1 MDTFKFAST
10 PHIYYGI
17 GEIDNLANRLVEAGY
32 ARVLLLTGK
41 SSFRDTDGWVTLT
54 GRLRAA
60 GVSLEDHIVAG
71 EPSVES
77 VDALAAEMVENK
89 PDAVVAVGGGSVI
102 DTGKAV
108 SAMIRSEGSV
118 RDYLEGVGD
127 KTPSGEK
134 VPFYAAPTTAGTGTE
149 TTKNAV
155 ISKVGEGGFKKSLRH
170 DNYVPDAAVVDPE
183 LTRSC
188 PMNITAASGM
198 DAITQLLE
206 AFVST
211 EASPMSDALV
221 ITGLMTAGRS
231 FERAVKQGDSDIE
244 ARKDMSYAA
253 TMSGL
258 GLANA
263 GLGIVH
269 GFASSVGGM
278 YPIPHGT
285 VCGTLLSAATEVII
299 DKLFDLEEES
309 NTALIKYAEAGKY
322 LSLRDYGTVED
333 NCRGL
338 VDTLARWTEEFSL
351 NRLGIYGITDADIPI
366 ICDKTGRKNTPVDLD
381 TGDLVEI
388 LTARV

>member
-1 MDTFKFAST
+1 MDTFNFART
-10 PHIYYGI
+10 PRIYYGL
-17 GEIDNLANRLVEAGY
+17 GEIDKLAARLVESGY
-32 ARVLLLTGK
+32 SRILLLTGK
-41 SSFRDTDGWVTLT
+41 SSFRDTDGWVTVT

-60 GVSLEDHIVAG
+60 GVGLDDHIVTG
-71 EPSVES
+71 EPSVET
-77 VDALAAEMVENK
+77 VDALAAEMRTK
-89 PDAVVAVGGGSVI
+89 HPDAVVSVGGGSVI

-108 SAMIRSEGSV
+108 SAMIRSEGSI

-127 KTPSGEK
+127 KSPSGEK
-134 VPFYAAPTTAGTGTE
+134 IPFFAAPTTAGTGTE

-170 DNYVPDAAVVDPE
+170 DNYVPDAAVIDPE

-188 PMNITAASGM
+188 PMNVTAASGM

-211 EASPMSDALV
+211 EASPMTDSLV
-221 ITGLMTAGRS
+221 MTGLMTAGRS

-253 TMSGL
+253 AMSGL

-299 DKLFDLEEES
+299 DKLFDLEEEN

-333 NCRGL
+333 NCRAL
-338 VDTLARWTEEFSL
+338 IDTLARWTEEFSL
-351 NRLGIYGITDADIPI
+351 NRLGAYGLTDTDIPV
-366 ICDKTGRKNTPVDLD
+366 ICDKTGRKNTPVDLE
-381 TGDLVEI
+381 TEDLVEI

>member
-1 MDTFKFAST
+1 MDTFNFART

-17 GEIDNLANRLVEAGY
+17 GEIDNLANRLVHAGHS
-32 ARVLLLTGK
+32 RILILTGRT
-41 SSFRDTDGWVTLT
+41 SFRGTDGWATLT
-54 GRLRAA
+54 GRLEAA
-60 GVSLEDHIVAG
+60 GVNLDDRIVTG

-77 VDALAAEMVENK
+77 VDAIAAEMKDNR

-108 SAMIRSEGSV
+108 SAMICSEGSIQ
-118 RDYLEGVGD
+118 DYLEGVGD
-127 KTPSGEK
+127 KSPTGEK
-134 VPFYAAPTTAGTGTE
+134 IPLYAAPTTAGTGTE

-170 DNYVPDAAVVDPE
+170 DNYVPDAAIIDPE

-211 EASPMSDALV
+211 AASPMTDALV
-221 ITGLMTAGRS
+221 MTGLMTAGRS

-253 TMSGL
+253 AMSGL

-269 GFASSVGGM
+269 GFASSIGGM
-278 YPIPHGT
+278 FPIPHGT
-285 VCGTLLSAATEVII
+285 ICGTLLSGATEVII
-299 DKLFDLEEES
+299 DKLFNLEEEN
-309 NTALIKYAEAGKY
+309 NTALIKYSEAGKY
-322 LSLRDYGTVED
+322 LSMRDYGTVED
-333 NCRGL
+333 NCRAL
-338 VDTLARWTEEFSL
+338 IDTLVRWTEEFSL
-351 NRLGIYGITDADIPI
+351 DRLGIYGITETEIPV
-366 ICDKTGRKNTPVDLD
+366 ICDRTGRKNTPVELETEDLI
-381 TGDLVEI
+381 EI